1 MNEENRQEFKIDFNW
16 LPRETGSQFDKATFA
31 EITLE
36 IDGNIASE
44 VHDSFSKT
52 TRKAFRASAFDL
64 AYWFACNW
72 WRLRWESMSEAD
84 ADWEMSH
91 QLCAIGNGY
100 VWPNIMLC
108 CDGQA
113 MNVRSLKSRGHGI
126 EPIRFLSDFFSGISV
141 KTFEN
146 EIDNFISSII
156 DRMNQQ
162 NLNNSSLHL
171 VWKEVLRERSEAESY
186 NWRKLE
192 AILGFDPDE
201 GPEELITALL
211 EKSPVF
217 GPGAIEEISSATK
230 TAALETI
237 ETLRESTSDKTKQ
250 ATIPCFSELRK
261 LLSKE
266 LRKEDFPWLQGE
278 FVAGLMR
285 KTLNLGIEPVR
296 DVTLQEI
303 FCLSQ
308 QVIDDMP
315 TDLRCP
321 ISAGYREESTND
333 RVNLYLPVKVKTS
346 RRFAL
351 LRIIGDHLRYDTA
364 DKLLA
369 ATEAKTARQK
379 FQRSFAREFLCPF
392 NGLMEILGDA
402 PLTDTKIEE
411 AAEYYGVSP
420 LTVTAT
426 LANKGRIDRSE
437 LTPWDWYFNN
447 K

>member
-1 MNEENRQEFKIDFNW
+1 MNEENRQKFKIDFNW

-72 WRLRWESMSEAD
+72 WRLRWETMGEAD
-84 ADWEMSH
+84 ADWKMSH
-91 QLCAIGNGY
+91 QLCGIGNGY
-100 VWPNIMLC
+100 VWPDITLYS
-108 CDGQA
+108 DGHS
-113 MNVRSLKSRGHGI
+113 MNVRSLKSHGHRI
-126 EPIRFLSDFFSGISV
+126 EPIRFLSDFLAGVSV

-146 EIDNFISSII
+146 EVDNFILSII

-162 NLNNSSLHL
+162 NLNNSNLHL
-171 VWKEVLRERSEAESY
+171 VWKEVLKERSQAESY

-211 EKSPVF
+211 EKSAVF
-217 GPGAIEEISSATK
+217 GSGVIEEIISATK
-230 TAALETI
+230 TAAIETI
-237 ETLRESTSDKTKQ
+237 ETLRESTTDGTKQ
-250 ATIPCFSELRK
+250 ATIPYFRELRK
-261 LLSKE
+261 QLSKE
-266 LRKEDFPWLQGE
+266 LHVQDFPWQQGE

-285 KTLNLGIEPVR
+285 EALNLGIEPVR
-296 DVTLQEI
+296 DATLNDI

-308 QVIDDMP
+308 QVIENVP
-315 TDLRCP
+315 TDLHCS

-333 RVNLYLPVKVKTS
+333 RVNLYLPLRVKTS

-369 ATEAKTARQK
+369 ATEAKTARQR

-392 NGLMEILGDA
+392 NGLMEILGDE
-402 PLTDTKIEE
+402 PLTDAKIEE

-420 LTVTAT
+420 LAVTTT
-426 LANKGRIDRSE
+426 LVNKGRIDRSE
-437 LTPWDWYFNN
+437 LAPWDWYFSR
-447 K
+447 